1 MVPETSP
8 AEIPVLR
15 PRLPTADDVLPY
27 LRRIDETRVYSNH
40 GPLTL
45 EFEERAALEL
55 SLPRASFVSAA
66 SGTAA
71 LTGAILA
78 SAGRAS
84 PQRPLAIIPAFT
96 FVATVCAVEQCGYV
110 PHFVDVDAATWSLD
124 AVALARAPVVE
135 RAGIVVPVAP
145 FGRPQPQ
152 QDWREFQ
159 NRTAL
164 PVVIDGAASFDTAR
178 GPEFLGEIPI
188 AMSFNAT
195 KAFAT
200 GEGGAVIAND
210 ADFTVRVRRAL
221 NFGFFRTRE
230 SRFASLNGKMSEYHA
245 AVGLAELDMWAL
257 KRKTLEEVVSRY
269 RRAAADEALSES
281 IVTAPEV
288 SLSYVLFRA
297 RDRDEAERVQDALR
311 AESIATRR
319 WYGFGVHREPYYQ
332 NVEHGDLAV
341 TEAIAARLLGIPMA
355 PDLSDENVGRIIR
368 TIRSARSA

>member
-1 MVPETSP
+1 M
-8 AEIPVLR
+8 
-15 PRLPTADDVLPY
+15 PY
-27 LRRIDETRVYSNH
+27 LRRIDETRIYSNH
-40 GPLTL
+40 GPLAL
-45 EFEERAALEL
+45 EFEERTALEL

-84 PQRPLAIIPAFT
+84 PKRPLAIIPAFT
-96 FVATVCAVEQCGYV
+96 FVATACAVEQCGYV
-110 PHFVDVDAATWSLD
+110 PYFMDIDAATWSLD
-124 AVALARAPVVE
+124 AVALARDPMVE
-135 RAGIVVPVAP
+135 RVGVVVSVAP
-145 FGRPQPQ
+145 FGRPPRQQP
-152 QDWREFQ
+152 WIEFKK
-159 NRTAL
+159 RTSV

-178 GPEFLGEIPI
+178 GPDFLGEIPV

-200 GEGGAVIAND
+200 GEGGAVISND
-210 ADFTVRVRRAL
+210 VDLAIAARRAL
-221 NFGFFRTRE
+221 NFGFFKTRE
-230 SRFASLNGKMSEYHA
+230 SRSASVNGKMSEYHA
-245 AVGLAELDMWAL
+245 AVGLAEWDTWPE
-257 KRKTLEEVVSRY
+257 KRKSLEETVRRY
-269 RRAAADEALSES
+269 RNAAGNEGVAES
-281 IVTAPEV
+281 IVTMPDV
-288 SLSYVLFRA
+288 GLSYVLFRA
-297 RDRDEAERVQDALR
+297 HDKAEADRIQSGLH